1 MIRTYL
7 GVGLVTLAT
16 LLLELLLTRIFSV
29 TLYYHFAF
37 MVISLALFGLG
48 LSGVMLYLK
57 QRSLPER
64 DLSALLARYSRRFAV
79 TTVIALIYVV
89 NHSLSGT
96 IDALTPGRFAWQHF
110 FQLSFLYLFATVP
123 FYFGGMVVS
132 LALFHLRERVA
143 TIYFFDLVGASLA
156 CLLLDPLLRGLGAP
170 DAVLLVSL
178 MAAGAALMF
187 GTDLRRWR
195 PERSSAWLSGLLLA
209 LLLANLGLGVIVVGN
224 TKFVERR
231 FLAFSKYNAMSR
243 IEVQE
248 VPKQPP
254 SLTIDA
260 MARTHI
266 YSLDEEALK
275 PFSEQ
280 DKINALAYMARKG
293 NPSKVLIIGPGG
305 GTDVLAAMENGH
317 KDITLAEINPVIL
330 YDVMLGEYHEYSG
343 KLYSQPGV
351 KPHLAEGRSFVRRT
365 TDRFDIIQATLVDT
379 WAASAAGTFSL
390 SENHLYTVEAFD
402 DYLSKLRPGGLV
414 SMSRWVR
421 IRDMEFV
428 RLCALAR
435 TALDNRGVKAPGA
448 HVFATSRMRAGN
460 LLIKLDP
467 FTEAE
472 LDTLHALV
480 EEHDL
485 SLIYSPR
492 GEHLNPAAVVL
503 SSPDVQAF
511 YKKFPIDVRP
521 VYDER
526 PFFFYGVKPERLWH
540 ALFSGELLSLN
551 SFSVVVLAAL
561 LGLVTV
567 LVLCG
572 IMVPLWLGKRQALA
586 GASFSKLRDLAYF
599 LAIGTGFILVEI
611 ALLHRFTLHLGHPI
625 HSLRVVLFA
634 ILLASGVGS
643 LLSGRARSPGAVFKL
658 QMAAG
663 AAVMVL
669 VVIYAFSLGPLLGAT
684 IGWSLSGRV
693 ALAAGLVA
701 LPGLFMGMMLPSAI
715 RIIARRHQEIIPW
728 AWGLNGAASVFG
740 SVLAM
745 VVAIHLGFTT
755 TLLAGAGAYL
765 VAVLAALRR
774 PPEAAADPE
783 E

>member
-48 LSGVMLYLK
+48 LSGVMLYLR
-57 QRSLPER
+57 QDSFPEAK
-64 DLSALLARYSRRFAV
+64 LSPLLARYSRRFAV

-89 NHSLSGT
+89 NHSLTGT
-96 IDALTPGRFAWQHF
+96 IDALMPGRFTWQHF

-123 FYFGGMVVS
+123 FYYGGMVVS
-132 LALFHLRERVA
+132 MALFHLRERVA
-143 TIYFFDLVGASLA
+143 TLYFFDLVGASLA
-156 CLLLDPLLRGLGAP
+156 CLLLDPLLRALGAP
-170 DAVLLVSL
+170 NAVLLVSL
-178 MAAGAALMF
+178 AAAGAAVLF
-187 GTDLRRWR
+187 GKDAVRWR
-195 PERSSAWLSGLLLA
+195 PERNSLWLAGILLVLLA
-209 LLLANLGLGVIVVGN
+209 ANLGLSVIDVGSF
-224 TKFVERR
+224 KFVEQR

-248 VPKQPP
+248 VPDQPP

-266 YSLDEEALK
+266 YSLRPEALK

-280 DKINALAYMARKG
+280 DKINALGYMARKG
-293 NPSKVLIIGPGG
+293 IPTKVLIIGPGG
-305 GTDVLAAMENGH
+305 GTDVMAAMGEGH
-317 KDITLAEINPVIL
+317 KDITLAEINPLIL
-330 YDVMLGEYHEYSG
+330 YDVMLGQYREYSG
-343 KLYSQPGV
+343 NLYGQPGI
-351 KPHLAEGRSFVRRT
+351 KPNLAEGRSFVRRSKVK
-365 TDRFDIIQATLVDT
+365 FDIIQATLVDT

-390 SENHLYTVEAFD
+390 SENHLYTVEAFE
-402 DYLSKLRPGGLV
+402 DYLAKLKPGGMV
-414 SMSRWVR
+414 SMSRWVK
-421 IRDMEFV
+421 IRDQEYV

-435 TALDNRGVKAPGA
+435 TALDRRGAKRPQA
-448 HVFATSRMRAGN
+448 HVFATSLHRVGN
-460 LLIKLDP
+460 LLVKQSP

-472 LDTLHALV
+472 LDRLHALA
-480 EEHDL
+480 EEHSFNVL
-485 SLIYSPR
+485 YSPR
-492 GEHLNPAAVVL
+492 GEYLNPAALVL
-503 SSPDVQAF
+503 GSEDPSGF
-511 YKKFPIDVRP
+511 YDKFPIDVRP

-526 PFFFYGVKPERLWH
+526 PFFFYAVKPERLYESI
-540 ALFSGELLSLN
+540 FSGELLGLN

-561 LGLVTV
+561 LGLVAV

-572 IMVPLWLGKRQALA
+572 MVIPLWISKRQALA
-586 GASFSKLRDLAYF
+586 GKAGSKLRDLTYF

-634 ILLASGVGS
+634 LLLSSGVGS
-643 LLSGRARSPGAVFKL
+643 LLSGRVRSPAGVLKL
-658 QMAAG
+658 QLGAAAG
-663 AAVMVL
+663 VIL
-669 VVIYAFSLGPLLGAT
+669 IVVIYAFTLGPLLGGT
-684 IGWSLSGRV
+684 IGWTLTARV
-693 ALAAGLVA
+693 ALAAALVGLPA
-701 LPGLFMGMMLPSAI
+701 LLMGMLLPSAI
-715 RIIARRHQEIIPW
+715 RLLALRHKEIIPW

-745 VVAIHLGFTT
+745 VVAIHLGFTV
-755 TLLAGAGAYL
+755 TLLTGAGAY
-765 VAVLAALRR
+765 ALAWFLALRR
-774 PPEAAADPE
+774 APTTDTFDE